1 MYINVKSS
9 SLFCFKFKITGRGLC
24 KTKIKGGDRMRKA
37 KRVVVTSALGI
48 AVLAT
53 PLALPT
59 LGGSTGSA
67 EAAEVSGEITVDPVA
82 IGQAIEDAKKSADNR
97 SGFVKGAMEKAFFEA
112 GQQYNVM
119 VMNLSQGY
127 NSNQLQGVH
136 FFDTVNYDG
145 ITFGVWVFEEG
156 TFINEGDGGYDNWA
170 FRGWFERTGDDE
182 KTVNFHRP

>member
-1 MYINVKSS
+1 
-9 SLFCFKFKITGRGLC
+9 
-24 KTKIKGGDRMRKA
+24 MRKVKQA
-37 KRVVVTSALGI
+37 VVTSALGI

-67 EAAEVSGEITVDPVA
+67 EAAEVGGEVTVDPVA
-82 IGQAIEDAKKSADNR
+82 IGEAIADAKKSADNR
-97 SGFVKGAMEKAFFEA
+97 SGFVKGAREKAFYEA
-112 GQQYNVM
+112 DQQYNVM

-127 NSNQLQGVH
+127 NANQLQGVQY
-136 FFDTVNYDG
+136 FDTVDYDG

-156 TFINEGDGGYDNWA
+156 TFVNEGDGGYDNWA

>member
-1 MYINVKSS
+1 
-9 SLFCFKFKITGRGLC
+9 
-24 KTKIKGGDRMRKA
+24 MRKA
-37 KRVVVTSALGI
+37 KQAAVASALGL

-53 PLALPT
+53 PLTLPS
-59 LGGSTGSA
+59 LGDDTGSA
-67 EAAEVSGEITVDPVA
+67 EAAEVGGEVTVDPVA

-97 SGFVKGAMEKAFFEA
+97 SGFVKGAMEKSFFES

-127 NSNQLQGVH
+127 NSDQLQGVQY
-136 FFDTVNYDG
+136 FD
-145 ITFGVWVFEEG
+145 
-156 TFINEGDGGYDNWA
+156 NEGDGGYDNWA

>member
-1 MYINVKSS
+1 
-9 SLFCFKFKITGRGLC
+9 
-24 KTKIKGGDRMRKA
+24 MRKA
-37 KRVVVTSALGI
+37 KQAAVASALGL

-53 PLALPT
+53 PLTLPS
-59 LGGSTGSA
+59 LGDDTGSA
-67 EAAEVSGEITVDPVA
+67 EAAEVGGEVTVDPVA

-97 SGFVKGAMEKAFFEA
+97 SGFVKGAMEKSFFES

-127 NSNQLQGVH
+127 NSDQLQGVQY
-136 FFDTVNYDG
+136 FDTVDYDG
-145 ITFGVWVFEEG
+145 ITYGVWVFEEG

-170 FRGWFERTGDDE
+170 MRGWFERTGDDE

>member
-1 MYINVKSS
+1 
-9 SLFCFKFKITGRGLC
+9 
-24 KTKIKGGDRMRKA
+24 MRKVKQA
-37 KRVVVTSALGI
+37 VVTSALGL

-53 PLALPT
+53 PLTLPT
-59 LGGSTGSA
+59 LGVTDSA
-67 EAAEVSGEITVDPVA
+67 EAAEVSGEVTVDPVA
-82 IGQAIEDAKKSADNR
+82 IGEAIADAKKTADNR

-127 NSNQLQGVH
+127 NSNQLQGVQY
-136 FFDTVNYDG
+136 FDTVDYDG

-156 TFINEGDGGYDNWA
+156 TFVNEGDGGYDNWA
-170 FRGWFERTGDDE
+170 FRGWFERTGDDQ

>member
-1 MYINVKSS
+1 
-9 SLFCFKFKITGRGLC
+9 
-24 KTKIKGGDRMRKA
+24 MRKA

-97 SGFVKGAMEKAFFEA
+97 SGFVKGAMEKSI
-112 GQQYNVM
+112 
-119 VMNLSQGY
+119 L
-127 NSNQLQGVH
+127 
-136 FFDTVNYDG
+136 
-145 ITFGVWVFEEG
+145 
-156 TFINEGDGGYDNWA
+156 
-170 FRGWFERTGDDE
+170 
-182 KTVNFHRP
+182 